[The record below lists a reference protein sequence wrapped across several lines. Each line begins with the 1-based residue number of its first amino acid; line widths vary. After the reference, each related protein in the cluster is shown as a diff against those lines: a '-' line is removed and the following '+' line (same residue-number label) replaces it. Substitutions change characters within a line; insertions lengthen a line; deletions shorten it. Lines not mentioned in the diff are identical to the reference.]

1 MAVAT
6 QEHAPVP
13 RTIAVVNQKGG
24 VGKTTTCINLG
35 IVTVVAG
42 GKALVID
49 ADPQKSA
56 TDAAALL
63 KKGKHGLPC
72 DFTTESGHE
81 ALRNLHR
88 IRNYDRKYVDTP
100 GSLENEG
107 RVQAVLS
114 NSDLV
119 IIPFDLDGGAL
130 KPTIRTARLAQEM
143 GVPFA
148 ILMTKVDPH
157 ATRGPKLVLEAR
169 EVFDEQGLPY
179 FKVFTRNY
187 TCYSDCV
194 KNNTIITEW
203 RDGSART
210 AVEELHRVHAAV
222 ELKLSRLPIVE
233 RVGR

>member
-1 MAVAT
+1 MAEAI
-6 QEHAPVP
+6 QEHAPNP
-13 RTIAVVNQKGG
+13 KTIAVVNQKGG
-24 VGKTTTCINLG
+24 VGKTTTTINLG
-35 IVTVVAG
+35 IVTVAAG
-42 GKALVID
+42 GTALVID
-49 ADPQKSA
+49 ADPQRSA

-72 DFTTESGHE
+72 DFTTESDHQ

-114 NSDLV
+114 NSDFV
-119 IIPFDLDGGAL
+119 IIPFDLDTGSL
-130 KPTIRTARLAQEM
+130 KPTIRTADVAREV

-148 ILMTKVDPH
+148 ILMTKVDSHP
-157 ATRGPKLVLEAR
+157 TRGPKLVVEAR
-169 EVFDEQGLPY
+169 DAFKELGLPY
-179 FKVFTRNY
+179 FNVFTRNY

-203 RDGSART
+203 REGSAKT
-210 AVEELHRVHAAV
+210 AVEELHRVHGAV
-222 ELKLSRLPIVE
+222 ELKLSRLPITE